1 MRKKCMN
8 FKANNFPTNRPISF
22 HESDIEHLTNKS
34 SPLNADDERA
44 WLRLLER
51 QCSQSFWL

>member
-1 MRKKCMN
+1 MN
-8 FKANNFPTNRPISF
+8 FKANNFPTNWPISF

-34 SPLNADDERA
+34 FPLNADDERA